1 MWLLELLGIGLRDD
15 LLCLILSLN
24 CTLTGR
30 YAEPRYKMEK
40 EVEEGKL
47 VGSMY
52 GVLPNKDWKEPV
64 KAAEVRQTVF

>member
-1 MWLLELLGIGLRDD
+1 MGFFRVERGKDALFMENGDCW
-15 LLCLILSLN
+15 
-24 CTLTGR
+24 